1 MQELI
6 DLGAK
11 TIMIPG
17 NFPIGCVPKYLNDHQ
32 TGNRADYDQFGCLRW
47 YNDFSMRHNTALSNE
62 VNRLRARH
70 PWVKL
75 IYADY
80 FGAAMEIFRNPHRFG
95 IGDPLVACCGGGGRY
110 HVGTCDKHSAI
121 MGSPANC
128 ANWDGIHMTEKAYN
142 VIADGVLHGP
152 YANPPLLHSC

>member
-1 MQELI
+1 M
-6 DLGAK
+6 
-11 TIMIPG
+11 
-17 NFPIGCVPKYLNDHQ
+17 YLVHAPRSLLD
-32 TGNRADYDQFGCLRW
+32 RFAFGL
-47 YNDFSMRHNTALSNE
+47 E
-62 VNRLRARH
+62 
-70 PWVKL
+70 
-75 IYADY
+75 
-80 FGAAMEIFRNPHRFG
+80 G